1 MDSIDAV
8 RSYLFEFEG
17 EGGKYFGCHYVE
29 GNRILPYPKLLKS
42 SVNVLAFHALHIS
55 QII

>member
-8 RSYLFEFEG
+8 RSYLFKFEG
-17 EGGKYFGCHYVE
+17 KGGKYFGCHYVE